1 MLGRSRLLNCWP
13 RISLSSSAGQERDR
27 IRGGGS
33 AFRRCFYKASTYG
46 GIVRWQSRPL
56 STPSTKSKSH
66 EPSAFITTTVHI
78 HLVVT
83 YRSMIGAMGLPV
95 MGFAMIVTG

>member
-1 MLGRSRLLNCWP
+1 
-13 RISLSSSAGQERDR
+13 
-27 IRGGGS
+27 
-33 AFRRCFYKASTYG
+33 
-46 GIVRWQSRPL
+46 
-56 STPSTKSKSH
+56 
-66 EPSAFITTTVHI
+66 VHI